1 MYINNSQAE
10 TIFDLLEK
18 KSEELS
24 MSEYRLNFIAS
35 REELIELMEKIAP
48 TIKADGW
55 TDSPEWTAR
64 VHRQA
69 LNNDLAERRAKFA
82 QVLGAN

>member
-1 MYINNSQAE
+1 MYINNRQAE

-24 MSEYRLNFIAS
+24 MSEHRLNFIAS
-35 REELIELMEKIAP
+35 REELIELMEKLAP
-48 TIKADGW
+48 TLKGDGW

-64 VHRQA
+64 VHRKA
-69 LNNDLAERRAKFA
+69 LDNDLAERRAKLIGVINA
-82 QVLGAN
+82 

>member
-24 MSEYRLNFIAS
+24 MSEHRLNFIAS

-64 VHRQA
+64 VHRLA